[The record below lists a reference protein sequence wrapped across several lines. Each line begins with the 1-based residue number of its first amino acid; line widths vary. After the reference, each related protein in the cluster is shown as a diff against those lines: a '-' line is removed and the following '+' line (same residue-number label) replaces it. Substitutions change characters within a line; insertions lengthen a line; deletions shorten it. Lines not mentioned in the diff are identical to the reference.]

1 MLKNRIPALDC
12 PGQPRETRNLQTKGL
27 ATRGT
32 GFPLRIP
39 SITKWLGSA
48 MFLAAMFSCPS
59 LRAEIIYNVGTAGIT
74 SGVTSTTAQGNSFST
89 NSSSAILNSISL
101 YLAKSTA
108 SGSVNVNVY
117 ATSYGAY
124 YGYLPTGPSLAS
136 ATYNVADISADVT
149 LYQFNFTGANAI
161 TLNANTHYAFMVSP
175 TGGSLSV
182 SRYSSNPYPNENL
195 ITVSGGIYTS
205 DKPFPPRSA
214 ISGLVEVTAVPE
226 PGTLILTGSA
236 LLAGAIGVYFTRRHR
251 DQVLTPAA
259 V

>member
-32 GFPLRIP
+32 GFPFRIP

-59 LRAEIIYNVGTAGIT
+59 LRADIIYNVPT
-74 SGVTSTTAQGNSFST
+74 SGGSSQATSTATLGNSFST

-108 SGSVNVNVY
+108 TGSVNVNVY
-117 ATSYGAY
+117 ATYYNSY
-124 YGYLPTGPSLAS
+124 YGYLTTGSSLAS
-136 ATYNVADISADVT
+136 ATYNVADISADVS

-175 TGGSLSV
+175 TGGSLTV

-195 ITVSGGIYTS
+195 IGLDYGGFPYS
-205 DKPFPPRSA
+205 DKTNA